1 MKEEKCFK
9 ILDNQVRWSYLYE
22 M

>member
-9 ILDNQVRWSYLYE
+9 ILDNQVRWSSLYE